1 LPIFQLWRDLIKKG
15 RKNPKLR
22 PIITKVLNDLD
33 YLKALRCEGLE
44 VARSRCQLMGHR
56 SVAVRTR

>member
-44 VARSRCQLMGHR
+44 PPLQGKMKYKPGG
-56 SVAVRTR
+56 